1 MSLIFK
7 ILLVALGHYIMF
19 LCYPETGPNGSL
31 YLMVSMLAWS
41 GFLIVISANL
51 RFIKFISGMVGLLFN
66 LAFFALM
73 LAAIAFTMPQRDRVP
88 VLEKIQKGQFPDR
101 ASLNTGLI
109 KMGVTY
115 RGTVKKELKGLDLGI
130 QKALK
135 SIEKD

>member
-1 MSLIFK
+1 MALIFK
-7 ILLVALGHYIMF
+7 ILFTALLHLIFF